1 MKRIDSS
8 LVYSTGSLGELLLTA
23 IPKQLMKDPIFWFR
37 NQNKSVMFF
46 LELNHEKLTIWYQI
60 VQCHFVH
67 TAESLVPYLKLCSLL
82 TRTSI
87 LSTSYQLQLNGRK
100 LSIVLFS
107 PSSISFNDNTIVRN
121 FYPRKFHSSKLF
133 KDLPPTSREFTLLLC
148 NGRSSGRTRG
158 VRFPL
163 IRPDACLRLKFLHR
177 QDRISLFNRLF
188 FFNETRI
195 AFCHLN

>member
-100 LSIVLFS
+100 A
-107 PSSISFNDNTIVRN
+107 
-121 FYPRKFHSSKLF
+121 FHSTF
-133 KDLPPTSREFTLLLC
+133 
-148 NGRSSGRTRG
+148 
-158 VRFPL
+158 
-163 IRPDACLRLKFLHR
+163 
-177 QDRISLFNRLF
+177 
-188 FFNETRI
+188 
-195 AFCHLN
+195 